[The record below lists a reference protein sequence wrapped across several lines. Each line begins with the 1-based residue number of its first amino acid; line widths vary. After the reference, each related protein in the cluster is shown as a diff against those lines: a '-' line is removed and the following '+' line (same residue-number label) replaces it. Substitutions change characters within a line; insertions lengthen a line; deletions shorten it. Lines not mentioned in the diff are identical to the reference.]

1 MIDSMTTSVHATELE
16 PSARAAA
23 PCSPSMLRHAARSIS
38 CLVMIVAAVAAVGCD
53 RGGTGGT
60 SGVAPTQA
68 PAAAPAADSAAP
80 TPPAPAAVTEVAGG
94 QVDAPPPITLDPP
107 VLDFGIVPPSVTK
120 EGVVKLINTG
130 TRELEV
136 LAVEPDC
143 KCTTLED
150 VSGQKIPVGGYL
162 EIRASMKAASAP
174 GGKRA
179 SLKVFID
186 GYSQLITI
194 PLRNEVSLPVRVSP
208 AYLNVVRDQP
218 KTGKLVIES
227 IDGKPFRVCS
237 VGGKPPNLVGFD
249 ASKDEPRNQYVLE
262 WDFNR
267 DFEPNKAPRYW
278 IIETD
283 RADSPLVDV
292 FVRHETTMPR
302 PVLKMTDYRHTF
314 GRIEQGTSVE
324 FLVELNELP
333 EGERIAAAASS
344 VPEAKVELVK
354 TETEGKTT
362 SMTLR
367 VTPAAGVEGI
377 LYVPFSI
384 YTNLRSQELTVWG
397 QVVPAGTQGC
407 FGK

>member
-1 MIDSMTTSVHATELE
+1 MREATQR
-16 PSARAAA
+16 AR
-23 PCSPSMLRHAARSIS
+23 RIARSFA
-38 CLVMIVAAVAAVGCD
+38 CVAAIAAVVAGAGCD
-53 RGGTGGT
+53 RGTAGSGGAAT
-60 SGVAPTQA
+60 APAAQA
-68 PAAAPAADSAAP
+68 PAASTQADSPAPTPAAPAA
-80 TPPAPAAVTEVAGG
+80 TTELAGG

-162 EIRASMKAASAP
+162 EIRTSMKAASAP

-194 PLRNEVSLPVRVSP
+194 PLRNEVSLPVRISP

-218 KTGKLVIES
+218 KTGKIVIES
-227 IDGKPFRVCS
+227 IDGEPFRVCS
-237 VGGKPPNLVGFD
+237 VGGKAPNLVGFD
-249 ASKDEPRNQYVLE
+249 PAKDEPRNQYVLE

-314 GRIEQGTSVE
+314 GRMEQGTSVE
-324 FLVELNELP
+324 FVVELNELP

-344 VPEAKVELVK
+344 VPEAKVELLK
-354 TETEGKTT
+354 TETVGKTT